1 MSLFITIIIFLIVLS
16 VLVFVHELGHFLMA
30 KWTNTRVDAF
40 AIGFKPTIWSKK
52 VGETEYMINALPI
65 GGYVSIFGQDY
76 DELDPENPDHQR
88 NFVLKKKWQQALIM
102 IGGILYNMIFAFLV
116 FVVIGWMGA
125 PSLGDESISGLI
137 DEPATILQVA
147 PDSAASDAGFVPGD
161 QIQYIVTPTD
171 DRYLTNEVLIDDV
184 IALIGEQDT
193 PFIVGVQST
202 GETSPREI
210 TIETRES
217 NVENSDESKRLLGV
231 MLGKITVERAGF
243 LEGFAVGWQRTVAS
257 TKAIA
262 VGLWELITGKM
273 GFEAVSGPV
282 GLVDV
287 VGQARSMGFV
297 QVLLLAAII
306 SINLAII
313 NLLPVPALD
322 GGRLVFILIES
333 ITGKR
338 IPPHIGGWV
347 NLIGFVLLMLLMLL
361 VTVKDVLNLF

>member
-1 MSLFITIIIFLIVLS
+1 MSLFITIVIFLLVLS

-40 AIGFKPTIWSKK
+40 AIGFKPTLWSKK

-76 DELDPENPDHQR
+76 DELDADDPDYNR
-88 NFVLKKKWQQALIM
+88 SFVLKKKWQQAIIM
-102 IGGILYNMIFAFLV
+102 IGGILFNMVFAFLV
-116 FVVIGWMGA
+116 FVIISWMGA
-125 PSLGDESISGLI
+125 PSLADEAISGLI
-137 DEPATILQVA
+137 NESATVLQVA
-147 PDSAASDAGFVPGD
+147 PDSAASDAGFVAGD
-161 QIQYIVTPTD
+161 EIQYITTEAD
-171 DRYLTNEVLIDDV
+171 QRYLTNEMLIDDV
-184 IALIGEQDT
+184 IALIGEQDN
-193 PFIVGVQST
+193 PFTVGLQSPD
-202 GETSPREI
+202 ETSPREI
-210 TIETRES
+210 TIETREAVGD
-217 NVENSDESKRLLGV
+217 NDETKRLLGI
-231 MLGKITVERAGF
+231 MLGKVTVERVGF
-243 LEGFAVGWQRTVAS
+243 LEGFTTGWQRTVSS

-262 VGLWELITGKM
+262 VGLWDLITGKM

-333 ITGKR
+333 ITSKR
-338 IPPHIGGWV
+338 IPANIGGWV
-347 NLIGFVLLMLLMLL
+347 NLVGFVLLMALMIL
-361 VTVKDVLNLF
+361 VTVKDVLNLI